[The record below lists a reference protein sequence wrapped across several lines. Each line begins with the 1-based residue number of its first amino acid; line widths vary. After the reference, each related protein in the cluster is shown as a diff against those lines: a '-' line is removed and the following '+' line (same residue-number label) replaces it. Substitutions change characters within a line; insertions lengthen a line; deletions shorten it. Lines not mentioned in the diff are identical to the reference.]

1 MATLNLQ
8 VSSLKPE
15 MARQC
20 YVVEAG
26 EPFVLEIRKGQIVRI
41 VDLEGNQAVD
51 TLFYNAHNYA
61 DRYSAQDTIRE
72 QRSLY
77 LTTGTQLISAEG
89 SVLLTIVADTCGRHD
104 TLGGACAAE
113 SNMVRYA
120 LEKRSMHAC
129 RQIFLKASYLLRF

>member
-1 MATLNLQ
+1 VATLNLQ

-15 MARQC
+15 MAQQR

-26 EPFVLEIRKGQIVRI
+26 EPFVLEIQKGQIVRI

-77 LTTGTQLISAEG
+77 LTTGTQLISTEG
-89 SVLLTIVADTCGRHD
+89 NVLLR
-104 TLGGACAAE
+104 
-113 SNMVRYA
+113 
-120 LEKRSMHAC
+120 
-129 RQIFLKASYLLRF
+129 